1 MASGFS
7 ADGGGMEFYG
17 GAGRS
22 ILGDTGTVI
31 KSDNK
36 IFNRCA
42 NPQQLEIGDVWNEI
56 GDVWNE
62 TYWMSGDEIE
72 TKLSPVFDRILTP
85 VVSGLSLGSRGFFC
99 RLRRFLFPGDG
110 GFFSIDLAGYPPD

>member
-7 ADGGGMEFYG
+7 SDGGGMEFYG

-36 IFNRCA
+36 IFNRHFGFVEDCRRSERWSARKKSTAKLA
-42 NPQQLEIGDVWNEI
+42 NQEA
-56 GDVWNE
+56 
-62 TYWMSGDEIE
+62 SG
-72 TKLSPVFDRILTP
+72 
-85 VVSGLSLGSRGFFC
+85 GFS
-99 RLRRFLFPGDG
+99 GDG
-110 GFFSIDLAGYPPD
+110 GEMEFYGGAGRSILGDTGTVIKSDNKIFNRRIGT